1 LDWIK
6 HIHEDADTALT
17 ELYRASKQPCVD
29 WLISKKGLTPND
41 AVEIFQISIVIL
53 YDNVRT
59 NKLTTLTSHV
69 NTYIYAIA
77 NNKAQELFRKNKKE
91 LRQEHNHL
99 TFQNYV
105 MEETDGNE
113 ELETQI
119 QQSISA
125 LESLGDPCKSI
136 LKHYYLDEMN
146 MSDIT
151 QKMGYKNADTT
162 KNQKYKCL
170 KRLQSLFPMHKEKT
184 N

>member
-1 LDWIK
+1 MDWIK
-6 HIHEDADTALT
+6 HIRGDADAALT

-29 WLISKKGLTPND
+29 WLISKKGLNPND
-41 AVEIFQISIVIL
+41 AVEIFQIAIVIL

-59 NKLTTLTSHV
+59 NKLTTLTSHI

-77 NNKAQELFRKNKKE
+77 NNKAQELFRKNKRE
-91 LRQEHNHL
+91 LRQEHNNL
-99 TFQNYV
+99 IFQDYV
-105 MEETDGNE
+105 IEEVGGTE

-119 QQSISA
+119 QQSLSA
-125 LESLGDPCKSI
+125 LESLGDPCKSL
-136 LKHYYLDEMN
+136 LKHYYLDEMS

-151 QKMGYKNADTT
+151 TQMGYKNADIT